1 MVEFARRFPSDYYDV
16 AIAEQHAVTLAAG
29 LACDGMKPVVAIY
42 STFLQRGYDQLIH
55 DVALQNL
62 DVTFGIDRAGLVGQ
76 DGPTHHGAFDL
87 SYLRCIPN
95 MVIAAPS
102 DENEC
107 RQLLYTGFLYNGP
120 AAVRYPRGT
129 GSGAIIA
136 EEMTELEIGKAVP
149 VRSGEHVAI
158 LSFGTLLP
166 HAVEAAER
174 LGATVVDISWDKARF
189 LVIPGPVKTSRVH
202 ERAIKH
208 FKVGADGRTGGKTGI
223 LIYLSMREH
232 RAEIVADEPIAEK
245 VSADVWGEAM
255 ADMLVEIKQGKI
267 AEGMAAG
274 VRDVGEVLSE
284 HFPRLDDDENE
295 LPDRL
300 IEV

>member
-1 MVEFARRFPSDYYDV
+1 M
-16 AIAEQHAVTLAAG
+16 
-29 LACDGMKPVVAIY
+29 
-42 STFLQRGYDQLIH
+42 
-55 DVALQNL
+55 
-62 DVTFGIDRAGLVGQ
+62 
-76 DGPTHHGAFDL
+76 
-87 SYLRCIPN
+87 SYLNEAQHKI
-95 MVIAAPS
+95 VS
-102 DENEC
+102 DAVEEAEMTTSGEIVTVLAD
-107 RQLLYTGFLYNGP
+107 RSDGYSDVVLVW
-120 AAVRYPRGT
+120 AAVAAFTAMTVFAVWPEFFTAKIDWLT
-129 GSGAIIA
+129 GGGWDSEWTQG
-136 EEMTELEIGKAVP
+136 EILTLVIG
-149 VRSGEHVAI
+149 
-158 LSFGTLLP
+158 FGVLKF
-166 HAVEAAER
+166 
-174 LGATVVDISWDKARF
+174 LGVWLFLSWDKVRF
-189 LVIPGPVKTSRVH
+189 LIIPAPVKTARVH

-245 VSADVWGEAM
+245 VSADVWGNAM

-274 VRDVGEVLSE
+274 VRDVGVVLSE